1 MDTRRIVLS
10 AVFVSLVLG
19 LGEPAIAEG
28 ESVSRYE
35 ELMKSKAYTD
45 SIRTLGLTILA
56 LPYEREDL
64 EPQIAQYAWYN
75 QADAGLDEADRELAA
90 SDMRCQL
97 DAVSRVV
104 EKYGIGIVKLIGI
117 THVGNINNIDLYY
130 AADTPHG
137 PVIFRV
143 SVYFDPAD
151 PPRLFSLAVFEGWKE
166 CRDVMPSVQHR
177 AGDKIFGVTYDGE
190 EEPIEAEPPAADEA

>member
-1 MDTRRIVLS
+1 MDTPRIVLS

-19 LGEPAIAEG
+19 LAWPAIAEG
-28 ESVSRYE
+28 ESVSHYE

-75 QADAGLDEADRELAA
+75 QVDAGQDETDRELAA
-90 SDMRCQL
+90 SDMRRQL

-104 EKYGIGIVKLIGI
+104 EKYGIGIVKLIGVS
-117 THVGNINNIDLYY
+117 HVGNVNNVDLYY
-130 AADTPHG
+130 AANTPHG

-143 SVYFDPAD
+143 SAYFDPKD

-166 CRDVMPSVQHR
+166 CRDVMPSVEHR
-177 AGDKIFGVTYDGE
+177 AGDKIFGVTYDSDKKPTEGD
-190 EEPIEAEPPAADEA
+190 PPAADEA